1 MLDHVTITHL
11 NHVVLD
17 AAAEVGLRYAR
28 TVEVRHN
35 RLQSLGTAW
44 SSASAKVSELYNVL
58 SF

>member
-17 AAAEVGLRYAR
+17 AAAEVGLRYAG

-44 SSASAKVSELYNVL
+44 SSASA
-58 SF
+58 